1 MFKSIRTK
9 LVVAFLLVVLV
20 PLIGTALYGNWI
32 TSQAISQRAVE
43 SARHNVRMH
52 AEQFAGFLNQV
63 RGDVLYISRMD
74 SLQNLIEAR
83 AAHDEEA
90 INYWRTQVMRD
101 FLIFSAARPMYYQ
114 VRYLDETG
122 QEVVRIDSDGRVS
135 HIIRPA
141 DLQNKRQRY
150 YFQETMTLPPGGI
163 YVSSLDLNRE
173 QGEVERPYKPVIRY
187 ATPLFDDEGGR
198 RGIVIINVYADHF
211 LSLLEGSGSSG
222 AALIMANQDGYYM
235 AHPDSGRL
243 WGGPN
248 DLNTGRNVRED
259 YPQNAAAILS
269 GQEGDFS
276 AQSRVV
282 VYTPLYPVRADRN
295 HFWVIMSD
303 MPATSLF
310 EAVTEFRVT
319 AVTILII
326 AIVVAFIMAI
336 LFSNELTAPILQ
348 LREGVERFSQGELD
362 KPVVVKTDDEIG
374 QLTGAFNQMAAAI
387 NQHLEKLDRLN
398 TAGQQISSGLD
409 RQTTVGAILQ
419 AAKDLFH
426 PEYCAIICGAAAEMT
441 ADELPSPEAWD
452 GDENLAC
459 SRQSRRGRET
469 ALQALRE
476 GQWTAVHLPEK
487 DIYYCCAPLC
497 LGEDKQ
503 GIIELAG
510 RDPFLTEP
518 ATGNLL
524 FTLAVEASIALEN
537 VELYEALAGSK
548 AQLEQLV
555 EQLIDAQEAERKFVA
570 YDLHDGLIQYLVAAR
585 LQLSKLYGVYEE
597 EPPDSKTMV
606 ALNEAMSHLTQA
618 VQEGRRVIEGLRP
631 TLLDSLG
638 LASALGELARDVG
651 RVSGWQVEF
660 DNEIGDARLPATV
673 ELTAFRIAQEAL
685 TNARKHAHAGRVT
698 LKLTK
703 ENGDLC
709 VAVTDDG
716 MGFDKEQTHSQGQ
729 CIGLISMRERAV
741 LLGGDFWV
749 ESEAGRGTA
758 VVTRLPLTE
767 NAQDDQ

>member
-43 SARHNVRMH
+43 AARHNVRMH

-63 RGDVLYISRMD
+63 RGDVLYVSRMD

-90 INYWRTQVMRD
+90 VNYWRTQAMRD

-122 QEVVRIDSDGRVS
+122 QEAVRIDSDGRVS

-141 DLQNKRQRY
+141 DLQNKSQRY

-187 ATPLFDDEGGR
+187 ATPLFDDAGER
-198 RGIVIINVYADHF
+198 RGIVIINIYADHF
-211 LSLLEGSGSSG
+211 LSLLENSGS
-222 AALIMANQDGYYM
+222 ADTALIMVDQNGYYL

-248 DLNTGRNVRED
+248 DLNTGRNARQD
-259 YPQNAAAILS
+259 YPQYADAILS
-269 GQEGDFS
+269 GQDGSFS
-276 AQSRVV
+276 ARSRVV
-282 VYTPLYPVRADRN
+282 VYTPLYPVRADRD

-303 MPATSLF
+303 TPATSLF
-310 EAVTEFRVT
+310 EPVTEFRVT
-319 AVTILII
+319 AVAILII
-326 AIVVAFIMAI
+326 AIVVAFVMAI

-348 LREGVERFSQGELD
+348 LREGVERFSQGSLD
-362 KPVVVKTDDEIG
+362 EPVIVKTDDEIG
-374 QLTGAFNQMAAAI
+374 QLTAAFNQMAAAI
-387 NQHLEKLDRLN
+387 NQHLAKLDRLN

-409 RQTTVGAILQ
+409 RQTTVDAILQ

-426 PEYCAIICGAAAEMT
+426 PEYCAVICGAAAEMT
-441 ADELPSPEAWD
+441 GGEMPPPETWD

-459 SRQSRRGRET
+459 FRQSERGRET

-476 GQWTAVHLPEK
+476 GRWTAVRLPEEN
-487 DIYYCCAPLC
+487 IYYCCAPLC

-510 RDPFLTEP
+510 RDPSLTEP

-537 VELYEALAGSK
+537 VELYEELAGNK

-585 LQLSKLYGVYEE
+585 LQLSKLYGVYAGEL
-597 EPPDSKTMV
+597 PDNPKRV
-606 ALNEAMSHLTQA
+606 ALDEAMSHLTQA

-638 LASALGELARDVG
+638 LASALGELARDAG

-660 DNEIGDARLPATV
+660 DNEIGNARLPATV

-685 TNARKHAHAGRVT
+685 TNVRKHARASRVT
-698 LKLTK
+698 VRLAR
-703 ENGDLC
+703 ENGDLY

-716 MGFDKEQTHSQGQ
+716 AGFDKEQTRGQSQ

-741 LLGGDFWV
+741 LLHGSV
-749 ESEAGRGTA
+749 AVQSEIGKGTA
-758 VVTRLPLTE
+758 VITRLPLTKNE
-767 NAQDDQ
+767 QDEQ

>member
-9 LVVAFLLVVLV
+9 LVAAFLLVVLV
-20 PLIGTALYGNWI
+20 PLSGTALYGNWI

-43 SARHNVRMH
+43 AARHNVRMH

-63 RGDVLYISRMD
+63 RGDVLYVSRMD
-74 SLQNLIEAR
+74 SLQNLIDAR

-135 HIIRPA
+135 HVIRPA
-141 DLQNKRQRY
+141 DLQNKNQRY

-173 QGEVERPYKPVIRY
+173 KGEVERPYKPVIRY
-187 ATPLFDDEGGR
+187 ATPLFDGDDER

-211 LSLLEGSGSSG
+211 LSLLEDAGLADG
-222 AALIMANQDGYYM
+222 ALIMANQNGYYI

-243 WGGPN
+243 WGGPD
-248 DLNTGRNVRED
+248 DLNTGQSVRQD
-259 YPQNAAAILS
+259 YPAYAARILS
-269 GQEGDFS
+269 GGEGDFS

-282 VYTPLYPVRADRN
+282 VYTPLYPVRADRS
-295 HFWVIMSD
+295 HYWVIMSD
-303 MPATSLF
+303 IPTASLF
-310 EAVTEFRVT
+310 ESVTEFRVT
-319 AVTILII
+319 AVIILIV
-326 AIVVAFIMAI
+326 AIIVAFVMAF
-336 LFSNELTAPILQ
+336 LFSHELTMPIRQLQ
-348 LREGVERFSQGELD
+348 EGVERFSQGKLD

-398 TAGQQISSGLD
+398 MAGQQISSGLD

-419 AAKDLFH
+419 AAKDLFS
-426 PEYCAIICGAAAEMT
+426 PEYCAIICGTAAEMS
-441 ADELPSPEAWD
+441 ASELPPPEAWD
-452 GDENLAC
+452 GDETLAC
-459 SRQSRRGRET
+459 SRQSERSRET
-469 ALQALRE
+469 ARQALRE
-476 GQWTAVHLPEK
+476 GQWTAVYLADE
-487 DIYYCCAPLC
+487 DVYYCCAPLC
-497 LGEDKQ
+497 LGEEKQ

-510 RDPFLTEP
+510 RDPSLTEP

-537 VELYEALAGSK
+537 VGLYEELAGNK

-585 LQLSKLYGVYEE
+585 LQLSKLYGVYEG
-597 EPPDSKTMV
+597 EPPDSKTT
-606 ALNEAMSHLTQA
+606 ASLNEAMSHLTQA

-660 DNEIGDARLPATV
+660 DNEIGDLRLPATV

-685 TNARKHAHAGRVT
+685 TNARKHADAGRVT
-698 LKLTK
+698 LKLK
-703 ENGDLC
+703 RENGDLC
-709 VAVTDDG
+709 VEVTDDG
-716 MGFDKEQTHSQGQ
+716 VGFDREQIRNQGQ
-729 CIGLISMRERAV
+729 CIGLIGMRERAV
-741 LLGGDFWV
+741 LLGGDFAV
-749 ESEAGRGTA
+749 KSKVGQGTA
-758 VVTRLPLTE
+758 VITHLPLAE
-767 NAQDDQ
+767 NDQAGK